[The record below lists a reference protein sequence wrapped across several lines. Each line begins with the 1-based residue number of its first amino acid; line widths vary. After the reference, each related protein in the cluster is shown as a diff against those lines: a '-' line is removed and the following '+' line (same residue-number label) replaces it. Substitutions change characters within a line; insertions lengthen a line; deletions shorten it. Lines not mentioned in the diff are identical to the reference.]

1 MNILLLGHRDIASLD
16 ALNRLIGLLP
26 GHRFRVLMS
35 GTLEPRSRPPAA
47 LEQLARVDAGL
58 CEQFLADNDVAAEL
72 RRAADLAAPNSP
84 EGLDVLRETNP
95 DLIVSVRYRRILGND
110 AIAVPRHG
118 VLNLHS
124 GILPHYQGV
133 MASFW
138 AMLNGEPELG
148 ATLHWIVD
156 SGIDTGP
163 IINISRTRTRPAESY
178 LANVL
183 RLYVGGCVIL
193 ADAVSELARGK
204 TVSGEPQSPGD
215 GRYFS
220 TPGAAALERFSA
232 KNLYLTGGTELSELR
247 APGRQARQKS
257 VIDEKP

>member
-1 MNILLLGHRDIASLD
+1 
-16 ALNRLIGLLP
+16 
-26 GHRFRVLMS
+26 MS
-35 GTLEPRSRPPAA
+35 GTLEPRSRLPAA
-47 LEQLARVDAGL
+47 LERLAKVDAGL
-58 CEQFLADNDVAAEL
+58 CEQYLGEANVADELRHAAEL
-72 RRAADLAAPNSP
+72 TAPNSP
-84 EGLDVLRETNP
+84 GGLDVLRENNP

-124 GILPHYQGV
+124 GILPDYQGV

-148 ATLHWIVD
+148 TTLHWIVD

-163 IINISRTRTRPAESY
+163 IIKISRTRTRPAESY

-183 RLYVGGCVIL
+183 RLYVDGCVML
-193 ADAVSELARGK
+193 ANAVTELARGK
-204 TVSGEPQSPGD
+204 TVPGELQVAGD
-215 GRYFS
+215 GRYFW
-220 TPGAAALERFSA
+220 TPDEAALKRFSA
-232 KNLYLTGGTELSELR
+232 KNLYLTCGTELSELR
-247 APGRQARQKS
+247 DPGRQARQKS

>member
-1 MNILLLGHRDIASLD
+1 
-16 ALNRLIGLLP
+16 
-26 GHRFRVLMS
+26 
-35 GTLEPRSRPPAA
+35 
-47 LEQLARVDAGL
+47 
-58 CEQFLADNDVAAEL
+58 L
-72 RRAADLAAPNSP
+72 RNAADLTAPNSP

-124 GILPHYQGV
+124 GILPDYQGV

-163 IINISRTRTRPAESY
+163 IINISRIRTRPAESY

-183 RLYVGGCVIL
+183 RLYVSGCVIL

-204 TVSGEPQSPGD
+204 TVPGELQSPGD

-220 TPGAAALERFSA
+220 SPGVAALEHFSA
-232 KNLYLTGGTELSELR
+232 KNLYLTCGTELSELHD
-247 APGRQARQKS
+247 PGRQARQKS